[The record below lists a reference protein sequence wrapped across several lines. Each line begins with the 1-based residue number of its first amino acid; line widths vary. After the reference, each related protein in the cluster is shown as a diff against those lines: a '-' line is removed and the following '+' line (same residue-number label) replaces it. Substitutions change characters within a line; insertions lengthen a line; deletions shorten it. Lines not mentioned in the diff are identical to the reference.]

1 VLVFVVVID
10 YSGGGRDSEKASKE
24 QRIVDEC
31 GWALSCLV
39 VVNEWSMCFVFF
51 LGEHSLLML
60 ED

>member
-1 VLVFVVVID
+1 MVVVD

-51 LGEHSLLML
+51 WEHSLLML

>member
-1 VLVFVVVID
+1 MKSVDFCGCCRL

-39 VVNEWSMCFVFF
+39 VNELSTCFVFF
-51 LGEHSLLML
+51 GSTVC
-60 ED
+60 